1 MHRIVSSMKHLPMKR
16 ICIPLVL
23 LALTSAADNG
33 PVKQK
38 VLLTEQY
45 RQLLEG
51 VEVIEGYRMVR
62 AMDVDKLWKAVNDSL
77 RAGEELRNKMQQEIA
92 GLQNNVAVLENE
104 LHKAQAKTEALSS
117 AVESFYV
124 FGIPWKKSSYR
135 ALSLSVT
142 AVLLLVIA
150 GLIIIG
156 RINLQAAAESR
167 KMYEDLY
174 QEFDRYRH
182 SAVERQ
188 IKLSRELQDYR
199 NRQTELKS
207 A

>member
-1 MHRIVSSMKHLPMKR
+1 MKH
-16 ICIPLVL
+16 ICIPFVL
-23 LALTSAADNG
+23 LALTSLADSTPG
-33 PVKQK
+33 KQK

-51 VEVIEGYRMVR
+51 VEVIDGFRMVR
-62 AMDVDKLWKAVNDSL
+62 ALEVDKLWRAVNDSL

-92 GLQNNVAVLENE
+92 GLQNSVAALEE
-104 LHKAQAKTEALSS
+104 QLQATRAKTEALNN
-117 AVESFYV
+117 AAESFSV
-124 FGIPWKKSSYR
+124 FGITLKKSAYR
-135 ALSLSVT
+135 MLSLSVT
-142 AVLLLVIA
+142 GLLLIA
-150 GLIIIG
+150 IIFLIITG
-156 RINLQAAAESR
+156 RLHVRAAAEAR

-174 QEFDRYRH
+174 YEFDRYRH

-199 NRQTELKS
+199 NRQSELKS